1 MYKFYLK
8 LFVIFGAILFTS
20 LFIYDAAHKKQMM
33 YEEDSDRNES
43 STPRSF
49 ILPATPAVA
58 MEQEDRN
65 PDSNTYKSRMS
76 CMKKL
81 DALDYDVGDELVEF
95 NAKLKVAIYEF
106 QKTAH
111 LSPSG
116 LLDKKTIEALGC

>member
-8 LFVIFGAILFTS
+8 LFVILGAVLFSS
-20 LFIYDAAHKKQMM
+20 LFIYDLAHKKQMM
-33 YEEDSDRNES
+33 YEDDSDRNEN

-58 MEQEDRN
+58 LEQEDRN
-65 PDSNTYKSRMS
+65 LDSNSYKSRMI

-81 DALDYDVGDELVEF
+81 DELNYEVGDELVEF

-106 QKTAH
+106 QKAAH
-111 LSPSG
+111 LSPTG
-116 LLDKKTIEALGC
+116 MLDKKTIEALGC

>member
-8 LFVIFGAILFTS
+8 IFVILGAILFTS
-20 LFIYDAAHKKQMM
+20 LFLYNLTHKKQIM
-33 YEEDSDRNES
+33 YEDDSDRNEN

-58 MEQEDRN
+58 IEQENRS
-65 PDSNTYKSRMS
+65 SNSNNYQLRIC

-81 DALDYDVGDELVEF
+81 DLLNYDVGDELVEF

-106 QKTAH
+106 QKTVN
-111 LSPSG
+111 LNPTG
-116 LLDKKTIEALGC
+116 MLDKKTIEALGC